1 MGLASLS
8 DEIQNSE
15 RYKNGVLSEIVTA
28 GIKLREL
35 VAIGRAVYFEDI
47 SRAVHAFESTLEI
60 LIVSGNFYY
69 IDFQSPR
76 FKYEHGFPKLTRL
89 ETGFKENQ
97 AIIQLPHSKLDHR
110 LTHLGTIQDRRT
122 LANIAN
128 LKALRSVTINGVNAG
143 DLLPLWESFPENGG
157 SSQIECLSLNYIE
170 GYEPKRI
177 GYYPNDIIDVITTN
191 GCSPPGNFGIDTGY
205 FKAHDNGILG
215 QHLAQDSIHD
225 PSFNQSPSISRAIAS
240 PSSPLSLSMSPMAF
254 EPCASNH
261 SPGASSVSFSSSHSR
276 DQSQSHITLRSSSS
290 TSSISSLLTRNSS
303 GNKDNLTQLRGELA
317 NYADIQSAQ
326 LFQLVQQQAE
336 AKERELE
343 MLRMLVEAKACEN
356 EILRKQ
362 VESEERDKQHRE
374 MLQQSIDRLAILQ
387 RGVDAVLV
395 QNYELHEYSIPRLF
409 IILPEKIASKVIR
422 DIENPSEDPESF
434 SDLRERIE
442 DPEGFTGTVKS
453 LDPRNFFEDRFR
465 LYFLCECGDDSSTES
480 GMEISP
486 ANASTQPVT
495 NIKNKVH
502 LAKHEGY
509 QLSRPTQFLKQ
520 YGPYILGM
528 LQILKFCLDAAKI
541 VAPAV
546 GIAQEGLKKAADSV
560 KTTSMHTLEAVNISI
575 NFLEE
580 RLGGDNNLDSLDG
593 NSIGDDIFKD
603 LAALEGADLRQ
614 LETFLRNK
622 DKDKI
627 LGNLYRTTTSDGH
640 VKWVCLEH
648 FKTSYREN
656 AMKSLLNT
664 IKVNRGS
671 YDKQLRK
678 ITMALP
684 SSVVTKEFMKQLITY
699 SFAVDELD
707 LTLDYGFGTADLTG
721 IVKSL
726 AQSNVRVLKLDLK
739 DKEGLGRVDIK
750 ILGTAKY
757 RPLLE
762 LMSNRKLQQLSLTGI
777 DYFGSRTSDLS
788 KNHAQSR
795 LRSFHHL
802 DYIRASDIPR
812 LVNILSFC
820 KNLVDL
826 KLGSHY
832 VSRCHPDL
840 CRAIGNLKRLEVL
853 HLKRMSGMGDV
864 VRQKEEIEDYQE
876 GLLYEIVAA
885 GIKLRE
891 LVVIGTAVY
900 YEDINR
906 AVHAFEST
914 LEVLIVSEIRVGVDL
929 QSPRFKY
936 EHGFPKLTRLETEL
950 NENQETIQLLCS
962 KLDHRLTHLGTIQD
976 GRTLTDIANLKA
988 LRSVAIKKVNA
999 EKLLPLWESFPENG
1013 GSSQIE
1019 CLSLHYIEGYE
1030 QSHSHLMAVSLRK
1043 LWTSNSNSEFATGLL
1058 KSLVFSKLEILAVYC
1073 GDNEGVLAEVE
1084 EVMAARQG
1092 DFPERLQI
1100 HLLLANN
1107 KDIREGESDFK
1118 VIGNNV
1124 PGLHGSTSGLEQ
1136 R

>member
-1 MGLASLS
+1 MHSQKFRSGDVITSLEVIQGS
-8 DEIQNSE
+8 DGKFFCPWQNIQDIFPGATTFKVDE
-15 RYKNGVLSEIVTA
+15 TFIFPLMDENGV
-28 GIKLREL
+28 R
-35 VAIGRAVYFEDI
+35 
-47 SRAVHAFESTLEI
+47 
-60 LIVSGNFYY
+60 
-69 IDFQSPR
+69 
-76 FKYEHGFPKLTRL
+76 
-89 ETGFKENQ
+89 
-97 AIIQLPHSKLDHR
+97 
-110 LTHLGTIQDRRT
+110 
-122 LANIAN
+122 
-128 LKALRSVTINGVNAG
+128 
-143 DLLPLWESFPENGG
+143 
-157 SSQIECLSLNYIE
+157 
-170 GYEPKRI
+170 YEPKRI
-177 GYYPNDIIDVITTN
+177 GYYPDDVIDVITAN
-191 GCSPPGNFGIDTGY
+191 GCSPPGHFRVDTGY

-215 QHLAQDSIHD
+215 QHLAQDSTHD
-225 PSFNQSPSISRAIAS
+225 PSFNESPSISRAIAN
-240 PSSPLSLSMSPMAF
+240 PSSPLSLSMSPIAF

-303 GNKDNLTQLRGELA
+303 GSKDNLTQLRGELA

-374 MLQQSIDRLAILQ
+374 MLQQSIDRLAIVQ

-409 IILPEKIASKVIR
+409 VILPEKIASKVIR

-434 SDLRERIE
+434 SDLRDGVE
-442 DPEGFTGTVKS
+442 DSEGFTGTVKS

-465 LYFLCECGDDSSTES
+465 LYFLCECGNDSSAES
-480 GMEISP
+480 GTEISP
-486 ANASTQPVT
+486 AHASTQPAT
-495 NIKNKVH
+495 NTKNRVH

-528 LQILKFCLDAAKI
+528 LQILKFCLDAAKVI
-541 VAPAV
+541 APAA
-546 GIAQEGLKKAADSV
+546 GIAQEGLKKAVDSV

-593 NSIGDDIFKD
+593 NSIGDDVFKN

-614 LETFLRNK
+614 LESFLRNK

-656 AMKSLLNT
+656 AMKSLLTT

-684 SSVVTKEFMKQLITY
+684 SSVVTKEFMKQLVTY

-788 KNHAQSR
+788 KNHEQSR

-802 DYIRASDIPR
+802 DYIRPSDIPR

-820 KNLVDL
+820 RNLVDL

-891 LVVIGTAVY
+891 LVVIGTAIY

-962 KLDHRLTHLGTIQD
+962 KLDHRLTHLGTIQG
-976 GRTLTDIANLKA
+976 GRTLTDIAYFKA

-1043 LWTSNSNSEFATGLL
+1043 LWTSNSSSEFAIGLL

-1084 EVMAARQG
+1084 EAMVARRD
-1092 DFPERLQI
+1092 DFPERNSPLEFQQDPEGKYYC
-1100 HLLLANN
+1100 LLNN
-1107 KDIREGESDFK
+1107 FQDIFPGETRFRINGTFVLPPSN
-1118 VIGNNV
+1118 IGEN
-1124 PGLHGSTSGLEQ
+1124 E
-1136 R
+1136 